1 MKNNLRGLLAIF
13 VSMLT
18 IGGFTY
24 LFMIIFG
31 EIGIFIGL
39 LLGGYLSLNNFNRF
53 GYKSLDDE
61 YKKDGLL

>member
-24 LFMIIFG
+24 LFTIIFG

-53 GYKSLDDE
+53 GYESLDDE